1 MSTVSRLDSGNPDR
15 ARQSRE
21 WLRALFVSG
30 RAKLSERWAEFRA
43 RSVYFQLKVLVALL
57 YGGVI
62 AATLLFA
69 PPTSK
74 AKNQIGA
81 RIEVLEG
88 DAVVGR
94 YFVVY
99 NEGRD
104 HWYEVRLDIG
114 DGFVVERP
122 LVRAGE
128 QLTLFVKDFKKRVVR
143 KRRGREI
150 PQVMSA
156 PVDRPIGTLTVT
168 TRDGEA
174 IVVVGGGDGSGA
186 LDGAHEAG
194 VEAGP

>member
-1 MSTVSRLDSGNPDR
+1 MSTVSRADSVNSDR

-21 WLRALFVSG
+21 WLRALFVSV
-30 RAKLSERWAEFRA
+30 RATVVEWWAEFRA

-62 AATLLFA
+62 AATLLFV
-69 PPTSK
+69 PPTSQ

-104 HWYEVRLDIG
+104 HWYDVRLDIG

-128 QLTLFVKDFKKRVVR
+128 QLTLFVKDFKKRVV
-143 KRRGREI
+143 KQRRGREI

-156 PVDRPIGTLTVT
+156 PVDRAIEALTVT

-174 IVVVGGGDGSGA
+174 TVVVSGSDGSGA
-186 LDGAHEAG
+186 AEAPREG
-194 VEAGP
+194 SAEALP

>member
-1 MSTVSRLDSGNPDR
+1 MSTVSRPDSVNSDR

-21 WLRALFVSG
+21 WLRALFVSV
-30 RAKLSERWAEFRA
+30 RATAAEWWAEFRA

-57 YGGVI
+57 YGCVI
-62 AATLLFA
+62 AATLLFV
-69 PPTSK
+69 PPTSQ

-88 DAVVGR
+88 DVVVGR

-128 QLTLFVKDFKKRVVR
+128 QLTLFVKDFKKRVV
-143 KRRGREI
+143 KQRRGREI

-156 PVDRPIGTLTVT
+156 PVDRAIETLTVT

-174 IVVVGGGDGSGA
+174 TVVVSGGDGSSA
-186 LDGAHEAG
+186 TEASREAG
-194 VEAGP
+194 AEAAP